1 MFCVGRFKSG
11 KANPS
16 VPLRQQIWRSTTTPS
31 GNLSAGAQARIY
43 IERLNSILGDESR
56 GPAPHPC
63 LAYAASS
70 QIFVTITKV
79 TLSSYDGG
87 QVGTLRAAA
96 IFFNTLID
104 SEVDGVVD
112 NRLFARALV
121 DLVRRADKHDED
133 VEGRLV
139 ELLFGVANN
148 IRLQPSI
155 LPAWFAPRSDDQDK
169 ERQANTGTEF
179 AGATRTNDFP
189 LFYLLVQYVHHAGRA
204 GDFAR
209 TGLLYL
215 IETASRSKILERWLI
230 ESDLAT
236 LMATGLG
243 ALYSQLGSLSFGTT
257 EEENL
262 PEIVALSDH
271 ARHESALPPRLDST
285 MDSFMS
291 YLLFWQDTIDHCK
304 SAEVNGTLL
313 DHFQVLF
320 LEQLLYP
327 SLLESSDVEGGSTAA
342 VLTYLYRIL
351 ESIEQHDLVHR
362 ILHFLLAS
370 PSDSEPMSK
379 MDMSS
384 SRRKS
389 LDVLAAFSEGAAR
402 PSPSLFNLRDLALL
416 GLQSTNRQTVLA
428 TLRLLTVVLQRH
440 HSFARSLVRTDSGQ
454 PAKQRTVGALN
465 AELAQLLG
473 LATSIVHDPTLN
485 DSFENY
491 LKDASWILEA
501 RLSTLP
507 AEDDF
512 EDDRPLQLRKED
524 PILREL
530 LNLLGTFFTNSVM
543 VNLALTEV
551 LKSIASSHLVSLDGW
566 LLVDPM
572 KYDFSAAPTT
582 ESDSTLEILEQI
594 QLAYHEPSWSSADV
608 PMLTC
613 VLQRLVQ
620 QIQGWRRDISDFDI
634 LIAARRDLLH
644 QGNDPRQSPSRSRQA
659 SVPPTGG
666 SSEKPIARMAQV
678 GADFGSPRGRAGRS
692 LDVQSVASTPQRA
705 AARSPARDPS
715 VLSAAT
721 RESSMT
727 RQSAAEELRKRLAE
741 PLQVRPQPQ
750 RPRSDAD
757 EAEDVTEP
765 AGGHTD
771 RSEDAIVND
780 PSESAT
786 LGHVLTNTV
795 ILQWSAPAM
804 AANAHDPLDREDA
817 PFLASSPESS
827 TSNRRTADRDDEAE
841 LKHVYSDNEDDDDD
855 VDERS
860 GAQTIERIRF
870 RFMVTLFA
878 MILAFEVGIVM
889 AHGPMTRIY
898 ESIACRQYYAE
909 YDPRQIAADGQVP
922 ESLCK
927 IKEVQTELAAVK
939 GYKEFFDGVLSAFLA
954 IPYGLLADRIG
965 RKPIICLSIPAF
977 ALNTGIMLAVMWYSD
992 IFPLRAVWASCLAW
1006 LLGGG
1011 PVVAFAIIWTMMSDV
1026 TPADERAAM
1035 FFRFG
1040 VVSMGADFA
1049 SSAVSSWMMTW
1060 DPWLPLLI
1068 GWGIVLAGVLCA
1080 ITLPETMHVSSARR
1094 TERSASVELAHLASE
1109 NGDQKGAIQKE
1120 ERQMHPDDSDVDSGE
1135 GDQLPF
1141 TLRSAAKRPFLRR
1154 MYSRSRQYLTPYSFI
1169 FRNKQIVLLLTA
1181 FLVYRL
1187 SRGSSWFLV
1196 QYISTRYK
1204 WTLAEANLFTSFK
1217 PALSIPL
1224 FLFILPALSRHL
1236 LRSMHTSKKDL
1247 QLARLSI
1254 ICLCLGTLGI
1264 GLSPSIAMLVPSLLV
1279 QTAGSGF
1286 LDLIR
1291 SLITTMVK
1299 QEETARLFT
1308 IIEILQ
1314 AMGNVIASL
1323 SITTVFQLGLE
1334 LGGSWIG
1341 LAWMMTST
1349 AFALVGVAVWCVR
1362 LPPVVEGKREA
1373 EV

>member
-1 MFCVGRFKSG
+1 MDFWSRLIGGSRSLSTKSFRATSPTERLTAFKQTC
-11 KANPS
+11 NT
-16 VPLRQQIWRSTTTPS
+16 LQQIWRSTTTPS
-31 GNLSAGAQARIY
+31 GNLSAGTQARIY
-43 IERLNSILGDESR
+43 IERLNSILSDESR

-79 TLSSYDGG
+79 ALSSYDGG

-121 DLVRRADKHDED
+121 DLVRRAEKHDED

-169 ERQANTGTEF
+169 ERQSNTGTEF

-262 PEIVALSDH
+262 PHIVALSDH
-271 ARHESALPPRLDST
+271 ARHESALPPRLDAT

-370 PSDSEPMSK
+370 PSDSQPTSK
-379 MDMSS
+379 GDMSS

-440 HSFARSLVRTDSGQ
+440 HSFARSLVRTDSSQ

-501 RLSTLP
+501 RLSMLP
-507 AEDDF
+507 AEYDLE
-512 EDDRPLQLRKED
+512 EDGPLQLRRDD
-524 PILREL
+524 PIVREL
-530 LNLLGTFFTNSVM
+530 LNLLGTFFTNSVI

-566 LLVDPM
+566 LLVDPT
-572 KYDFSAAPTT
+572 KYDYSAAPTT
-582 ESDSTLEILEQI
+582 ESDSTLEVLKQI

-613 VLQRLVQ
+613 VLHGLVQ
-620 QIQGWRRDISDFDI
+620 QIQGWCRDISDFDI
-634 LIAARRDLLH
+634 LVAARRDILH
-644 QGNDPRQSPSRSRQA
+644 QENDPRQSPSRSRQA

-666 SSEKPIARMAQV
+666 SSERPIARMGQV
-678 GADFGSPRGRAGRS
+678 GSDFGSPRGRAARP
-692 LDVQSVASTPQRA
+692 LDVQSVASTPRRA

-727 RQSAAEELRKRLAE
+727 RQSAADELRKRLAE
-741 PLQVRPQPQ
+741 PFQVRSQPQ
-750 RPRSDAD
+750 RPRSEADDAG
-757 EAEDVTEP
+757 DVIEP
-765 AGGHTD
+765 AGVHTD
-771 RSEDAIVND
+771 RSDDATLDN

-786 LGHVLTNTV
+786 LGHILTNTV
-795 ILQWSAPAM
+795 ILY
-804 AANAHDPLDREDA
+804 E
-817 PFLASSPESS
+817 FLLE
-827 TSNRRTADRDDEAE
+827 
-841 LKHVYSDNEDDDDD
+841 
-855 VDERS
+855 
-860 GAQTIERIRF
+860 
-870 RFMVTLFA
+870 
-878 MILAFEVGIVM
+878 
-889 AHGPMTRIY
+889 
-898 ESIACRQYYAE
+898 
-909 YDPRQIAADGQVP
+909 
-922 ESLCK
+922 
-927 IKEVQTELAAVK
+927 
-939 GYKEFFDGVLSAFLA
+939 LSA
-954 IPYGLLADRIG
+954 
-965 RKPIICLSIPAF
+965 
-977 ALNTGIMLAVMWYSD
+977 
-992 IFPLRAVWASCLAW
+992 
-1006 LLGGG
+1006 
-1011 PVVAFAIIWTMMSDV
+1011 
-1026 TPADERAAM
+1026 
-1035 FFRFG
+1035 
-1040 VVSMGADFA
+1040 
-1049 SSAVSSWMMTW
+1049 
-1060 DPWLPLLI
+1060 
-1068 GWGIVLAGVLCA
+1068 IVQA
-1080 ITLPETMHVSSARR
+1080 
-1094 TERSASVELAHLASE
+1094 
-1109 NGDQKGAIQKE
+1109 
-1120 ERQMHPDDSDVDSGE
+1120 
-1135 GDQLPF
+1135 
-1141 TLRSAAKRPFLRR
+1141 
-1154 MYSRSRQYLTPYSFI
+1154 
-1169 FRNKQIVLLLTA
+1169 
-1181 FLVYRL
+1181 
-1187 SRGSSWFLV
+1187 RGSL
-1196 QYISTRYK
+1196 YE
-1204 WTLAEANLFTSFK
+1204 EA
-1217 PALSIPL
+1217 
-1224 FLFILPALSRHL
+1224 
-1236 LRSMHTSKKDL
+1236 
-1247 QLARLSI
+1247 
-1254 ICLCLGTLGI
+1254 
-1264 GLSPSIAMLVPSLLV
+1264 
-1279 QTAGSGF
+1279 GF
-1286 LDLIR
+1286 L
-1291 SLITTMVK
+1291 
-1299 QEETARLFT
+1299 
-1308 IIEILQ
+1308 
-1314 AMGNVIASL
+1314 
-1323 SITTVFQLGLE
+1323 
-1334 LGGSWIG
+1334 
-1341 LAWMMTST
+1341 
-1349 AFALVGVAVWCVR
+1349 GVDA
-1362 LPPVVEGKREA
+1362 A
-1373 EV
+1373 A